1 MTSHIPYRALEPFGI
16 EVLIDPRSGLSADEQ
31 AQLVHL
37 YDADGLVL
45 FRGLQLSM
53 HEQTELCSL
62 FGPTLPAD
70 HVESYIVS
78 NTRPDGLLGNQE
90 LLFHNDVPFIPAPYL
105 GASLHA
111 VEVDEGVSG
120 TRFASG
126 YLAYEH
132 LPQRLRE
139 RIAGLHGLH
148 VRKRVDLRRTRLTDL
163 QPGDVASVHPVVP
176 AHSSTDRPFLF
187 VSEDMTGCIIGMTD
201 HESDLLL
208 DELFSYL
215 YQENTIYE
223 HAWQP
228 GDLIVWDNLAIQ
240 HARHATTT
248 GTRTLQRVTIAEL
261 GRYDQVPTDL
271 ASFKELRTANRGA
284 AWGSA
289 DGAGSAR
296 RT

>member
-1 MTSHIPYRALEPFGI
+1 MSSYISYRALEPFGI
-16 EVLIDPRSGLSADEQ
+16 EVLTDPRTGLSADEQ
-31 AQLVHL
+31 AGLVRL
-37 YDADGLVL
+37 YHADGLLL
-45 FRGLQLSM
+45 FRDLQLNM
-53 HEQTELCSL
+53 QEQIDLCSL

-70 HVESYIVS
+70 HMESYIVS

-90 LLFHNDVPFIPAPYL
+90 LLFHNDVPFVPAPYL

-111 VEVDEGVSG
+111 IEVDEGVSG

-132 LPQRLRE
+132 LPKTVRQR
-139 RIAGLHGLH
+139 INGLNALH
-148 VRKRVDLRRTRLTDL
+148 LRKRVDLRRTRLTDL

-176 AHSSTDRPFLF
+176 RYSSTGRPFLF
-187 VSEDMTGCIIGMTD
+187 VSQDMTGCIIGMTD

-208 DELFSYL
+208 EELFSYL
-215 YQENTIYE
+215 YHADTIYE
-223 HAWQP
+223 HAWRP

-240 HARHATTT
+240 HARKATTT

-284 AWGSA
+284 AWESLDRA
-289 DGAGSAR
+289 GAAR
-296 RT
+296 PT